1 MKKIFNVLVVL
12 CAVFAVCAL
21 IGCKQ
26 PTGPATVSE
35 WKNSGDLDVAT
46 AKIAF
51 KDKIHWDDGKNYT
64 PEDKVT
70 MEQVLVFKDNG
81 TCEQYYSLKT
91 KIKPEGETENV
102 DFEIESVIAG
112 EYTGDTSE
120 NTTAD
125 KKVEITWLEKLIYK
139 DTTGYLTSD
148 KWKVEDTT
156 EAERKTPSKVDIS
169 GESLKMN
176 STAFTKQ

>member
-21 IGCKQ
+21 MSCKG

-35 WKNSGDLDVAT
+35 WKASGDFLDVTA
-46 AKIAF
+46 AKIAL

-70 MEQVLVFKDNG
+70 YERVLVFKDNG

-125 KKVEITWLEKLIYK
+125 KKVEITWLEKLK
-139 DTTGYLTSD
+139 DVDKTSD
-148 KWKVEDTT
+148 KWAVEDTT

-169 GESLKMN
+169 GESLKMD
-176 STAFTKQ
+176 SIPFTKQ

>member
-21 IGCKQ
+21 MSCKG

-35 WKNSGDLDVAT
+35 WKASSDIPAAA
-46 AKIAF
+46 AKVQF
-51 KDKIHWDDGKNYT
+51 KEKLHWDDGKNYT

-70 MEQVLVFKDNG
+70 AEQVLVFKDNG

-102 DFEIESVIAG
+102 DFEIELVIAG

-125 KKVEITWLEKLIYK
+125 KKVEITWLEKLK
-139 DTTGYLTSD
+139 DVDKTSD
-148 KWKVEDTT
+148 KWAVEDTT

-169 GESLKMN
+169 GESLKMD
-176 STAFTKQ
+176 SISYKKQ